1 VTVRAGMSL
10 LIALVVLTLAAMAL
24 LALVGAVFAAPYLL
38 VRFVRGRRQARTAMG
53 PSRRPPYVEIGVR
66 TRPFC
71 PR

>member
-1 VTVRAGMSL
+1 MSL

-53 PSRRPPYVEIGVR
+53 PSRRPAYVEIGVR
-66 TRPFC
+66 DPAVLAPLSRS
-71 PR
+71 